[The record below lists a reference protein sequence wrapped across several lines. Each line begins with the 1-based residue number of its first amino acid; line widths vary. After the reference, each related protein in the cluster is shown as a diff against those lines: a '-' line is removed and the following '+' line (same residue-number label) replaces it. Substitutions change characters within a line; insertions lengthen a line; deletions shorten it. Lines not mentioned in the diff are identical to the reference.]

1 MPNKDFLKNKIN
13 FKARIKSL
21 VKQHRNNTMGIDL
34 GTENTIIC
42 LNGKGIVLNEP
53 SIISYINDGGVNNEY
68 LMGNDAKNIIGKTPL
83 KVNIVKP
90 MQDGIISNNIF
101 CEKMI
106 SSFISKVVEKNS
118 LSSPTTIVGVPIC
131 ATNVERRA
139 VVDMLER
146 CNTKEVLL
154 VYESLLCAIGCG
166 VLIDKPIGYMI
177 IDIGGG
183 TTDIAIVSLGGIIK
197 SRSFKYGGR
206 KMDNAIIEFIKLKY
220 NTFIG
225 ENTAEMVKNK
235 IGCLYLT
242 KEDLNKTVQITGRD
256 LVSNRPRVF
265 FVPQEDIVVALSEYT
280 NLLIENVKH
289 IIEETPP
296 ELIDDVFKNGVI
308 LCGGCAQL
316 QNIGFILQHVFN
328 LKSRIIGNPLL
339 SVAKGLEKIVD
350 NYKLYK
356 EHLQNYE

>member
-1 MPNKDFLKNKIN
+1 MLNKSSLKNKIN
-13 FKARIKSL
+13 LKSIL
-21 VKQHRNNTMGIDL
+21 QNHGMSVMGIDL

-42 LNGKGIVLNEP
+42 LKGQGIVLNEP
-53 SIISYINDGGVNNEY
+53 SIISYINDGGIENEY
-68 LMGNDAKNIIGKTPL
+68 LIGNDAKNIIGKTPL

-90 MQDGIISNNIF
+90 LQDGIISNNLY
-101 CEKMI
+101 CERMI
-106 SSFISKVVEKNS
+106 SAFMSKVLKQNS
-118 LSSPTTIVGVPIC
+118 LSSPITIVGIPTC
-131 ATNVERRA
+131 ATSVERRA
-139 VVDMLER
+139 IIDTMER
-146 CNTKEVLL
+146 CNTKETLL

-166 VLIDKPIGYMI
+166 VLIDKPVGYMI

-197 SRSFKYGGR
+197 SCSFKYGGR
-206 KMDNAIIEFIKLKY
+206 KMDNAILEFIKLKY

-242 KEDLNKTVQITGRD
+242 KENVNKSIQITGRD
-256 LVSNRPRVF
+256 LISNRPKVF
-265 FVPQEDIVVALSEYT
+265 EVPQEDVVVALSEYT

-289 IIEETPP
+289 IIDETPP
-296 ELIDDVFKNGVI
+296 ELIDDVFRNGVI
-308 LCGGCAQL
+308 LCGGCANL
-316 QNIGFILQHVFN
+316 QNIGFILQQVFN
-328 LKSRIIGNPLL
+328 LKSRIAGNPLL

-356 EHLQNYE
+356 EYLFNYE